1 MNLHQSAYDKLRLYQ
16 EEIKGQ
22 VFEKLF
28 SSLNLSKIDLDD
40 AQKMRYEIEEFARK
54 EIEPIHLT
62 YYVKQ
67 KIISE
72 IIEDIFG
79 YGPLESLLN
88 NNAVSDILVNSPT
101 DVFIDIGGRLEK
113 TAVYFRSKEHLL
125 HVIRKLVGSA
135 GRRIDESMPIVDAY
149 LPDGSRVNAIIP
161 PIAAA
166 PSLSIRKFVAS
177 YSTLDLLVSNLTISR
192 NMAEFLKLCV
202 MGKLNILVSGATGSG
217 KTTLLNA
224 LSRYIPDSERVV
236 TIEDSMELD
245 IQQPNL
251 VRMVTRQSNVEGK
264 GQVSQRDL
272 VVNCLRMRPDRIIV
286 GEVRSSEVWDML
298 TAMNTGHAGSL
309 TTVHANSASDSLN
322 RLEIMAMLAGYDV
335 SERTLQ
341 TIISRSIDVIV
352 HLNRFA
358 TGERKMISISEINLD
373 ENGKYAISD
382 FFRFSPNEIQNGK
395 MDGTFHNIAQRISP
409 KLSEKVMM
417 AGIDHT
423 KLEFYLNN
431 EEASWQQ

>member
-1 MNLHQSAYDKLRLYQ
+1 MNLHQSAYEKLRLYQ

-22 VFEKLF
+22 VFEKIF

-40 AQKMRYEIEEFARK
+40 TQKMRREIEEFARK
-54 EIEPIHLT
+54 EIESIHLT

-72 IIEDIFG
+72 IMEDIFG
-79 YGPLESLLN
+79 YGPIESLLN
-88 NNAVSDILVNSPT
+88 NNAISDILVNSPT
-101 DVFIDIGGRLEK
+101 DVFIDIGGKLEK

-135 GRRIDESMPIVDAY
+135 GRRIDESTPIVDAY

-161 PIAAA
+161 PIASA

-177 YSTLDLLVSNLTISR
+177 FSTLDLLIKNHTFSP

-202 MGKLNILVSGATGSG
+202 LGKLNILVSGATGSG

-224 LSRYIPDSERVV
+224 LTRYIPDTERVV

-245 IQQPNL
+245 IQKPNM

-264 GQVSQRDL
+264 GQVTQRNL
-272 VVNCLRMRPDRIIV
+272 VVNSLRMRPDRIIV

-309 TTVHANSASDSLN
+309 TTVHANSAPDALN
-322 RLEIMAMLAGYDV
+322 RLEIMAMLAGYEV

-341 TIISRSIDVIV
+341 TIISRSIDIVV

-358 TGERKMISISEINLD
+358 TGERKMISISEIGLD
-373 ENGKYAISD
+373 ENGKYTISD
-382 FFRFSPNEIQNGK
+382 FFRFSPSGIKDGK
-395 MDGTFHNIAQRISP
+395 MMGSFENVAKRISDQ
-409 KLSEKVMM
+409 LSAKVVM
-417 AGIDHT
+417 AGFDRE
-423 KLEFYLNN
+423 KLELYLKN
-431 EEASWQQ
+431 EDMSWQ

>member
-1 MNLHQSAYDKLRLYQ
+1 MSLHQSAYDKLRLYK

-22 VFEKLF
+22 VFEKIF
-28 SSLNLSKIDLDD
+28 ASLNLSKIDLDD
-40 AQKMRYEIEEFARK
+40 TQQMHREIEEFARK
-54 EIEPIHLT
+54 EIEAIHLT

-79 YGPLESLLN
+79 YGPLEPLLN
-88 NNAVSDILVNSPT
+88 NSTISDILVNGPT
-101 DVFIDIGGRLEK
+101 EVFIDIGGKLEK

-125 HVIRKLVGSA
+125 HIIRKLVGAA
-135 GRRIDESMPIVDAY
+135 GRRIDESTPVVDAY

-177 YSTLDLLVSNLTISR
+177 YSTLDLLVKNKTLSQK
-192 NMAEFLKLCV
+192 MAEFLKLCV
-202 MGKLNILVSGATGSG
+202 IGKLNVLISGATGSG

-224 LSRYIPDSERVV
+224 LTRYIPDSERVV

-245 IQQPNL
+245 IQKPNL

-264 GQVSQRDL
+264 GQIAQRDL
-272 VVNCLRMRPDRIIV
+272 VVNSLRMRPDRIIV

-309 TTVHANSASDSLN
+309 TTVHANSAPDALN
-322 RLEIMAMLAGYDV
+322 RLEIMAMLAGYEV

-341 TIISRSIDVIV
+341 TIIGRSIDIVI

-358 TGERKMISISEINLD
+358 TGERKMISVSEIGTD
-373 ENGKYAISD
+373 EDGKYVISD
-382 FFRFSPNEIQNGK
+382 FFRFSPSGIEEGK
-395 MDGTFHNIAQRISP
+395 MGGSFAYIVQKVSDR
-409 KLSEKVMM
+409 LSGKAAM
-417 AGIDHT
+417 AGIDARAFEAC
-423 KLEFYLNN
+423 LQ
-431 EEASWQQ
+431 EEAL